1 MICQT
6 CRFEAKD
13 LSKFCGNCGARMM
26 DRVSSSLNV
35 ASTSPS
41 PRVRT
46 LFVLGRDQS
55 EESVAWL
62 KKKYP
67 FSKVERFT
75 SIGAIREFA
84 ARLHRLEQIESI
96 CLIGTIATVPTDRLF
111 DDGIT
116 QRATKNLTSHHFVES
131 DFLYGTQAFTIDEL
145 PNPFNADQSLLTRQ
159 LLQKIGIQHLSDMIP
174 VGRIPFDQFYDW
186 RLYLESLDKDLSE
199 ATVEWVALTANE
211 EDWIWECEVIFNCL
225 EVHANLYIVPPHDE
239 YSDFLDNVSLR
250 DKTNAIVKRILINGH
265 GAEPDGS
272 GRQSFYFY
280 SDDRDAHSGFANDF
294 SDLTD
299 CEGDSLFLFAC
310 HGGDSGWWDT
320 GLLCRFLGKGG
331 RVAIAASSNV
341 YCTQPSE
348 QEHREVPPGALQ
360 VCAEFWSAA
369 DTGLAAGAALVYA
382 KQKALVDA
390 LERHP
395 TFFARCLKEVLH
407 FSLYGAP
414 WAFLTNKENKNKF
427 SLSDLAKP
435 QPGPK
440 TSLLEQVRTG
450 SFRAPLSVGQ
460 DKILLDIR
468 QKLRTSLGADASFF
482 SLEADQ
488 VLKRYQQ
495 NGAFNDLSRT
505 LSDLGL
511 DITQASF
518 QALQLGEKRFH
529 LAEIPTMPGK
539 RAGALVVMDDQGTL
553 IQKYQLKESKWPQTT
568 IKL

>member
-1 MICQT
+1 M
-6 CRFEAKD
+6 D
-13 LSKFCGNCGARMM
+13 LA
-26 DRVSSSLNV
+26 SSSLKLS
-35 ASTSPS
+35 STRPHSN
-41 PRVRT
+41 VRT
-46 LFVLGRDQS
+46 LFVLGSNQS
-55 EESVAWL
+55 EESVVWL
-62 KKKYP
+62 QQKYP
-67 FSKVERFT
+67 FSKIERFT
-75 SIGAIREFA
+75 SIGAIRELS
-84 ARLHRLEQIESI
+84 ARMHRLGQIESI
-96 CLIGTIATVPTDRLF
+96 CLVGTIATVPTDRLF

-116 QRATKNLTSHHFVES
+116 QRASKNLTSHHFVES
-131 DFLYGTQAFTIDEL
+131 DFLYGTQAFSIDEL
-145 PNPFNADQSLLTRQ
+145 PNPFDADQSLLTRQ

-174 VGRIPFDQFYDW
+174 VGRIPFDQFCDW
-186 RLYLESLDKDLSE
+186 RSYLESLDKDLSD

-225 EVHANLYIVPPHDE
+225 DVRASLYIVPPHDE

-250 DKTNAIVKRILINGH
+250 GRTNATVKRILINGH

-280 SDDRDAHSGFANDF
+280 SDDTDTNSGFANDF
-294 SDLTD
+294 SELTD
-299 CEGDSLFLFAC
+299 CDGDSLFLFAC
-310 HGGDSGWWDT
+310 HGGDSGWWDS
-320 GLLCRFLGKGG
+320 GLLCRFLGNGG

-348 QEHREVPPGALQ
+348 QEHQEVPPGALQ
-360 VCAEFWSAA
+360 VCAEFWTAA
-369 DTGLAAGAALVYA
+369 DTGLSAGAALVYA

-414 WAFLTNKENKNKF
+414 WVSLPNKENKNKF
-427 SLSDLAKP
+427 SQIGLPRQQFEPKP
-435 QPGPK
+435 
-440 TSLLEQVRTG
+440 SLLEQVRAG
-450 SFRAPLSVGQ
+450 NFRLPLSAGQ
-460 DKILLDIR
+460 DKILTDIR

-482 SLEADQ
+482 SLQADQ

-495 NGAFNDLSRT
+495 IGVFSHLSRA
-505 LSDLGL
+505 LGDAGL
-511 DITQASF
+511 DLTRASF

-529 LAEIPTMPGK
+529 LAEIPTLPGK